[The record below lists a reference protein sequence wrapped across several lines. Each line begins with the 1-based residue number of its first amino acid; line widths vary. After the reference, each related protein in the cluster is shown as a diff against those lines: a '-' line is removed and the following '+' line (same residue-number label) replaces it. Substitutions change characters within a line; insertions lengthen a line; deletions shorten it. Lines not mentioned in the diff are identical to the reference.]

1 MTRNDICRF
10 VSFFSLKF
18 KRLFQHIMDNYVRR
32 IPMIKQLLIGLFEL
46 ILIGGVLAQVLFF
59 LVIFGEMA

>member
-1 MTRNDICRF
+1 
-10 VSFFSLKF
+10 
-18 KRLFQHIMDNYVRR
+18 
-32 IPMIKQLLIGLFEL
+32 MIKQLLIGLFEL